1 MYWWAW
7 LKSTPLLYDKKWPIM
22 TLTDDKDIKLSIIRV
37 FDWFQQNDK
46 MTRMTKT
53 LFLKSS
59 FLFNR
64 FRRYDG
70 PMQKNCIHIIWVG

>member
-37 FDWFQQNDK
+37 FDWYEQNDK
-46 MTRMTKT
+46 MTEWQK
-53 LFLKSS
+53 LFFWKVVSCLID
-59 FLFNR
+59 FV
-64 FRRYDG
+64 DMMG
-70 PMQKNCIHIIWVG
+70 PCKKIVSI